1 MMEHKIK
8 IFSPATG
15 NVIALEEVPDEVFS
29 TGLMGQGL
37 AVQLDG
43 SDWTVCAPLDAE
55 CAAVFPTGHAIAL
68 RHKSGLEMLIHVGV
82 DTFQKE
88 GAFEKKVVEK
98 QKVVQ
103 GQPLIHIERIFF
115 PADFPLVIFTLLN
128 GKRFPLLTKF
138 KEKVV
143 ANKTVLFVL
152 TKEM

>member
-1 MMEHKIK
+1 MMERKIE

-15 NVIALEEVPDEVFS
+15 NVIALKDVPDEVFS

-43 SDWTVCAPLDAE
+43 SDWTICAPLDAE
-55 CAAVFPTGHAIAL
+55 CSAIFPTGHAVAL
-68 RHKSGLEMLIHVGV
+68 RHECGLEMLIHVGV
-82 DTFQKE
+82 DTFREE

-98 QKVVQ
+98 QRVVQ
-103 GQPLIHIERIFF
+103 GQPLLHIEKACF

-128 GKRFPLLTKF
+128 GKEFTVVTKF